1 MSYREKDEQAVLY
14 TRSGRI
20 WTDEEVFKLSH
31 DAFDEWDANFGD
43 LEDLIPDDLR
53 AVVEPFL
60 KPCLHL

>member
-20 WTDEEVFKLSH
+20 WTDEEVSHLS
-31 DAFDEWDANFGD
+31 DDVFDEWAADFGE

-53 AVVEPFL
+53 AVVVSHF
-60 KPCLHL
+60 

>member
-1 MSYREKDEQAVLY
+1 MSYREKYEHAVLY

-31 DAFDEWDANFGD
+31 DAFDEWATNFGE

-53 AVVEPFL
+53 AVVEPFS
-60 KPCLHL
+60 KPCLHP